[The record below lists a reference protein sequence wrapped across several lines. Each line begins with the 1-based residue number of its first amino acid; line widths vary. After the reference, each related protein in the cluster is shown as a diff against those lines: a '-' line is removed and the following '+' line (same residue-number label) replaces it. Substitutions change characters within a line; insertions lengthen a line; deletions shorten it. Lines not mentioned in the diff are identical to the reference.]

1 MFYGPFDAHATD
13 TLELLVFLYKRSYRC
28 PSWSSS
34 TLQTYREENV
44 SLVSANLYMFFSI
57 YAEIPVQTNFG
68 LTIRHENLKHGK

>member
-1 MFYGPFDAHATD
+1 MFYGPFDAQATD

-44 SLVSANLYMFFSI
+44 SLVSANPYMFFSI
-57 YAEIPVQTNFG
+57 FVEIPVQTSFA
-68 LTIRHENLKHGK
+68 LTIHHENLKHGK